1 MQHEPSSPGTG
12 VLTYSSH
19 PQKGDADTTL
29 TTTTR
34 ALPALDRLA
43 AVLEPG
49 DKDFA
54 IVTPD

>member
-1 MQHEPSSPGTG
+1 M
-12 VLTYSSH
+12 LTYSSH